1 MVKTMTNVSIEFLE
15 TPRQGCGW
23 DFTFKFVFL
32 ETVYGFNQEI
42 RGAGGIYFFICLFL
56 EYVYG
61 FNQKIRGAGGNF
73 FLQKRSFH
81 TNIHTAGPSTIEAI
95 WCGLSADYFTL

>member
-1 MVKTMTNVSIEFLE
+1 MYRSNFWKLQGKDAGGILLLYFL
-15 TPRQGCGW
+15 
-23 DFTFKFVFL
+23 FL

-42 RGAGGIYFFICLFL
+42 RGAGGIYFFSFLFL
-56 EYVYG
+56 ESVYG
-61 FNQKIRGAGGNF
+61 FNQKIRGAGGNI

-95 WCGLSADYFTL
+95 WCGLMYQTSFLLPRI